1 MFEKV
6 GIQITDSF
14 INIIYGNKN
23 KIIAADSIELEKGI
37 CDDGSIIVEKAVA
50 NKINNFFIESNVNI
64 KKISFVISGTDI
76 ITRYTEVPIMAD
88 KALRETIYLEFSQ
101 FIPDIDNYYMD
112 YEILGK
118 VNSKEKR
125 VYQIMLVAVPK
136 EKINSLVKVTEM
148 LNKKVDSIDILS
160 NSLIRPLKKST
171 YTSGNGAVGVFYLG
185 VDTSSFTII
194 ENNVFKIERALP
206 FGIKNLFIESYD
218 EIAATVLV
226 DNNVDLKEVLEQNQR
241 FQNSFENIL
250 STINNTL
257 RYYNSQRNNE
267 KVEKLVIVCGQ
278 NTIAGLDAYF
288 EKYFNI
294 PCLLI
299 KNPKDID
306 LKVNF
311 QDGFNKY
318 MATYGLLLRGN

>member
-1 MFEKV
+1 M
-6 GIQITDSF
+6 
-14 INIIYGNKN
+14 
-23 KIIAADSIELEKGI
+23 
-37 CDDGSIIVEKAVA
+37 
-50 NKINNFFIESNVNI
+50 
-64 KKISFVISGTDI
+64 
-76 ITRYTEVPIMAD
+76 
-88 KALRETIYLEFSQ
+88 
-101 FIPDIDNYYMD
+101 
-112 YEILGK
+112 
-118 VNSKEKR
+118 
-125 VYQIMLVAVPK
+125 
-136 EKINSLVKVTEM
+136 
-148 LNKKVDSIDILS
+148 
-160 NSLIRPLKKST
+160 
-171 YTSGNGAVGVFYLG
+171 FYLG

-194 ENNVFKIERALP
+194 ENNVLKIERALP

-318 MATYGLLLRGN
+318 MAIYGLLLRGN